1 MPGFSG
7 KRLPWLLRYRGGP
20 MTERASSP
28 RGPAHC
34 LNCGAP
40 LGEPRPRFW
49 GACGPETHVRAPRLG
64 EFLQQFG
71 GAYFA
76 TEGALWRTLG
86 LLLFKP
92 GELTARYLAGR
103 RKHYVLPL
111 RLYLS
116 ISLVVLLLVRVL
128 GSGAV
133 QVNTGDA
140 AEVAR
145 ENQNLTLTLGQGHA
159 GLRAGVF
166 YCESLPGWVCKRL
179 QRRIDF
185 DPKQM
190 TGEVEALKDSFL
202 ANLGGAMF
210 LLLPSFALALKLV
223 YWNRRLRYTEHLV
236 LALHVHS
243 FWFLAVAL
251 AMLQV
256 DWITTLTL
264 LMVPVY
270 TWLALRRV
278 YGGRWWPRLLRAGLL
293 ALVYLVVLGLA
304 MAGVGLWTLLS

>member
-1 MPGFSG
+1 
-7 KRLPWLLRYRGGP
+7 

-40 LGEPRPRFW
+40 LGEPRPRFC
-49 GACGPETHVRAPRLG
+49 GACGQETHVRAPRLG

-133 QVNTGDA
+133 QVNTEDTA
-140 AEVAR
+140 AVAR
-145 ENQNLTLTLGQGHA
+145 ENQNLTITLGQGKA
-159 GLRAGVF
+159 GLRDGVF
-166 YCESLPGWVCKRL
+166 YCESLPSWVCKRV
-179 QRRIDF
+179 QRRIDI
-185 DPKQM
+185 DPRKM
-190 TGEVEALKDSFL
+190 TSEVEAIKDSFL

-210 LLLPSFALALKLV
+210 LLLPSFALALKIV
-223 YWNRRLRYTEHLV
+223 YWNRRLRYAEHLV
-236 LALHVHS
+236 FALHVHS
-243 FWFLAVAL
+243 FWFLAMVL
-251 AMLQV
+251 PMLQV
-256 DWITTLTL
+256 GWLTTLAL
-264 LMVPVY
+264 VAVPVY

-278 YGGRWWPRLLRAGLL
+278 YGGRWWPRVLRAGLV

-304 MAGVGLWTLLS
+304 VAGVGLWTLLS

>member
-1 MPGFSG
+1 
-7 KRLPWLLRYRGGP
+7 

-40 LGEPRPRFW
+40 LGEPRPRFC
-49 GACGPETHVRAPRLG
+49 GACGQETHVRAPRLG

-133 QVNTGDA
+133 QVNTEDTA
-140 AEVAR
+140 AVAR
-145 ENQNLTLTLGQGHA
+145 ENQNLTITLGQGKA
-159 GLRAGVF
+159 GLRDGVF
-166 YCESLPGWVCKRL
+166 YCESLPSWVCKRV
-179 QRRIDF
+179 QRRIDI
-185 DPKQM
+185 DPRKM
-190 TGEVEALKDSFL
+190 TSEVEAIKDSFL

-210 LLLPSFALALKLV
+210 LLLPSFALALKIV
-223 YWNRRLRYTEHLV
+223 YWNRRLRYAEHLV
-236 LALHVHS
+236 FALHVHS
-243 FWFLAVAL
+243 FWFLAMVL
-251 AMLQV
+251 PMLQV
-256 DWITTLTL
+256 GWLTTLTL
-264 LMVPVY
+264 VAVPVY

-278 YGGRWWPRLLRAGLL
+278 YGGRWWPRVLRAGLV

-304 MAGVGLWTLLS
+304 VAGVGLWTLLS

>member
-1 MPGFSG
+1 
-7 KRLPWLLRYRGGP
+7 

-40 LGEPRPRFW
+40 LGEPRPRFC
-49 GACGPETHVRAPRLG
+49 GACGQETHVRAPRLG

-133 QVNTGDA
+133 QVNTEDTA
-140 AEVAR
+140 AVAR
-145 ENQNLTLTLGQGHA
+145 ENQNLTITLGQGKA
-159 GLRAGVF
+159 GLRDGVF
-166 YCESLPGWVCKRL
+166 YCESLPSWVCKRV
-179 QRRIDF
+179 QRRIDI
-185 DPKQM
+185 DPRKM
-190 TGEVEALKDSFL
+190 TSEVDALKDRFL
-202 ANLGGAMF
+202 SNLGSAMF

-223 YWNRRLRYTEHLV
+223 YWNRRLHYTEHLV
-236 LALHVHS
+236 FALHVHS
-243 FWFLAVAL
+243 FWFLAMVL
-251 AMLQV
+251 PMLQV
-256 DWITTLTL
+256 GWLTTLTL
-264 LMVPVY
+264 VAVPVY

-278 YGGRWWPRLLRAGLL
+278 YRGRWWPRLLRAGLL

-304 MAGVGLWTLLS
+304 MAAVGLWTLLS

>member
-1 MPGFSG
+1 
-7 KRLPWLLRYRGGP
+7 

-40 LGEPRPRFW
+40 LGEPRPRFC
-49 GACGPETHVRAPRLG
+49 GACGQETHVRAPRLG

-133 QVNTGDA
+133 QVNTGEA
-140 AEVAR
+140 AEVAH
-145 ENQNLTLTLGQGHA
+145 ENQNLTITLGQGKA
-159 GLRAGVF
+159 GLRDGVF
-166 YCESLPGWVCKRL
+166 YCESLPSWVCKRV
-179 QRRIDF
+179 QRRIDI
-185 DPKQM
+185 DPRKM
-190 TGEVEALKDSFL
+190 TSEVEALKDSFL

-223 YWNRRLRYTEHLV
+223 YWNRRLHYTEHLV
-236 LALHVHS
+236 FALHVHS
-243 FWFLAVAL
+243 FWFLAMVL
-251 AMLQV
+251 PMLQV
-256 DWITTLTL
+256 GWLTTLTL
-264 LMVPVY
+264 VAVPVY

-278 YGGRWWPRLLRAGLL
+278 YRGRWWPRLLRAGLL

-304 MAGVGLWTLLS
+304 MAAVGLWTLLS